1 MADPSKQAAITATPV
16 ENEIAMRGDG
26 NYNKNSA
33 MQHMAVMPALEFI
46 PNLSNRKLSIC
57 SPSLEDPGH
66 PLPAKLL
73 VSSL

>member
-1 MADPSKQAAITATPV
+1 MADPSEQAAITATPM

-26 NYNKNSA
+26 NYNENSA
-33 MQHMAVMPALEFI
+33 MQHMAIMPALEFI

-57 SPSLEDPGH
+57 SPSLEDPRH